1 MLLPTICVLLI
12 VLICTITASYYYNRE
27 AFADIAATID
37 PRVES
42 NTDSKTKKERINVRA
57 DYNGKERNFL
67 RVFASMPSLSPA
79 DQRTFWVI
87 GHDKNTGVSV
97 VEANLIVTKDPNYVS
112 ANIPID
118 EARPWVG
125 KILYIVPNGIQSTA
139 DAYAS
144 FIVPRPK
151 NGVEAPKPT
160 PVSPTVEI
168 SDTGF
173 KAMELNKK
181 SSMLN
186 DIQQIVKNELLA
198 DRILDATVKNAPEKP
213 KAEKPKAAP
222 KKKSYKSCDRS
233 YDDSCGDSCRN
244 SCDNSYDDSCTDAS
258 NDSSSK
264 IDMSQ
269 YIKKDQ
275 IPCWGCTIDY

>member
-1 MLLPTICVLLI
+1 MLLPTICMLLI
-12 VLICTITASYYYNRE
+12 VLVCTITASYYYNRE
-27 AFADIAATID
+27 AFADIATTLD

-57 DYNGKERNFL
+57 DYNGKERNYM
-67 RVFASMPSLSPA
+67 RVFASMPSLSPT

-97 VEANLIVTKDPNYVS
+97 VEGNLIVTKDPNYVS
-112 ANIPID
+112 ANIPTD
-118 EARPWVG
+118 DVKPWVG

-144 FIVPRPK
+144 FIVPKPK
-151 NGVEAPKPT
+151 NGDAPSENTSNAPANAAAVPKST
-160 PVSPTVEI
+160 IISPTVEI

-181 SSMLN
+181 SNMLN

-198 DRILDATVKNAPEKP
+198 DRMLDSSVKNTSTKPEK
-213 KAEKPKAAP
+213 AR
-222 KKKSYKSCDRS
+222 KKKSCDL
-233 YDDSCGDSCRN
+233 DN
-244 SCDNSYDDSCTDAS
+244 SCDSDNSCNNSYDDSCTDAS
-258 NDSSSK
+258 DSN
-264 IDMSQ
+264 IDMSK

-275 IPCWGCTIDY
+275 IPCWGCSIDY

>member
-1 MLLPTICVLLI
+1 MLLI
-12 VLICTITASYYYNRE
+12 VLVCTITASYYYNRE
-27 AFADIAATID
+27 AFADVATID

-57 DYNGKERNFL
+57 DYNGKERNYM
-67 RVFASMPSLSPA
+67 RVFASMPSLSPT

-97 VEANLIVTKDPNYVS
+97 VEGNLIVTKDPNYVS
-112 ANIPID
+112 ANIPTD
-118 EARPWVG
+118 DVRPWTG

-144 FIVPRPK
+144 FIVPKPK
-151 NGVEAPKPT
+151 NGDVPVDGPSAPAASAVAPPKPT
-160 PVSPTVEI
+160 VVSPTVEI

-181 SSMLN
+181 SNMLN

-198 DRILDATVKNAPEKP
+198 DRMLDSSIKNTLNKP
-213 KAEKPKAAP
+213 KKAY
-222 KKKSYKSCDRS
+222 KKKSCDS
-233 YDDSCGDSCRN
+233 YDN

-258 NDSSSK
+258 DDSPK

-275 IPCWGCTIDY
+275 IPCWGCSIDY

>member
-1 MLLPTICVLLI
+1 MLLPTICMLLI
-12 VLICTITASYYYNRE
+12 VLVCTITASYYYNRE
-27 AFADIAATID
+27 AFADVAATLD

-57 DYNGKERNFL
+57 DYNGKERNYM

-97 VEANLIVTKDPNYVS
+97 VEGNLIVTKDPNYVS
-112 ANIPID
+112 ANIPTD
-118 EARPWVG
+118 DVRPWIG

-144 FIVPRPK
+144 FIVPKPK
-151 NGVEAPKPT
+151 NGDAPPTNVEPNGTAKPSKPT
-160 PVSPTVEI
+160 IVSPTVEI

-181 SSMLN
+181 SNMLN

-198 DRILDATVKNAPEKP
+198 DRMLDSTIKNTSTKPEK
-213 KAEKPKAAP
+213 AR
-222 KKKSYKSCDRS
+222 KKKSCDS
-233 YDDSCGDSCRN
+233 DN
-244 SCDNSYDDSCTDAS
+244 SCDNSYDSCTDAS
-258 NDSSSK
+258 DDSK
-264 IDMSQ
+264 IDMSK
-269 YIKKDQ
+269 YIKKDE
-275 IPCWGCTIDY
+275 IPCWGCSIDY

>member
-1 MLLPTICVLLI
+1 MLLPTICMLLI
-12 VLICTITASYYYNRE
+12 VLVCTITASYYYNRE
-27 AFADIAATID
+27 AFADIAATLD

-57 DYNGKERNFL
+57 DYNGKERNYM
-67 RVFASMPSLSPA
+67 RVFASMPSLSPT

-97 VEANLIVTKDPNYVS
+97 VEGNLIVTKDPNYVS
-112 ANIPID
+112 ANIPTD
-118 EARPWVG
+118 DVRQWVG

-144 FIVPRPK
+144 FIVPKPK
-151 NGVEAPKPT
+151 NGDAPPATATANAPKPT
-160 PVSPTVEI
+160 IISPTVEL
-168 SDTGF
+168 SNTGF

-181 SSMLN
+181 SNMLN

-198 DRILDATVKNAPEKP
+198 DRMLDSTVKNTSNKPEK
-213 KAEKPKAAP
+213 AR
-222 KKKSYKSCDRS
+222 KKKSCDSDNSS
-233 YDDSCGDSCRN
+233 YSNN
-244 SCDNSYDDSCTDAS
+244 SCNNSYDSCTDAS
-258 NDSSSK
+258 DDSN
-264 IDMSQ
+264 IDMSK

-275 IPCWGCTIDY
+275 IPCWGCSIDY

>member
-12 VLICTITASYYYNRE
+12 VLVCTITVSYYYNRE
-27 AFADIAATID
+27 AFADMDAPLD

-67 RVFASMPSLSPA
+67 RIFASMPSLSPA

-118 EARPWVG
+118 DVRPWVG

-144 FIVPRPK
+144 FIVPKPK
-151 NGVEAPKPT
+151 NGVEEAPAPPKPT
-160 PVSPTVEI
+160 TISPTVEI

-173 KAMELNKK
+173 KAMELNKQ
-181 SSMLN
+181 SNMLN

-198 DRILDATVKNAPEKP
+198 DRMLDATVKNAPEKP
-213 KAEKPKAAP
+213 KEAP
-222 KKKSYKSCDRS
+222 KKKSSKSCDSS
-233 YDDSCGDSCRN
+233 YDSCSDSSSN
-244 SCDNSYDDSCTDAS
+244 SCNNSYDDSCTDAS
-258 NDSSSK
+258 DDSSPK

-275 IPCWGCTIDY
+275 IPCWGCSIDY

>member
-1 MLLPTICVLLI
+1 M
-12 VLICTITASYYYNRE
+12 N
-27 AFADIAATID
+27 AALD

-57 DYNGKERNFL
+57 DYNGKERNFM
-67 RVFASMPSLSPA
+67 RIFASMPSLSPA

-97 VEANLIVTKDPNYVS
+97 VEGNLIVTKDPNYVS

-118 EARPWVG
+118 DVRPWVG

-144 FIVPRPK
+144 FIVPKPK
-151 NGVEAPKPT
+151 NVIEEAPKPT
-160 PVSPTVEI
+160 TISPTVEI
-168 SDTGF
+168 SDTGY
-173 KAMELNKK
+173 KAMELNKQ
-181 SSMLN
+181 SNMLN

-198 DRILDATVKNAPEKP
+198 DRMLDASIKNTPEPP
-213 KAEKPKAAP
+213 KEAP
-222 KKKSYKSCDRS
+222 KKKSRDSSK
-233 YDDSCGDSCRN
+233 DSCGDSCGDLC
-244 SCDNSYDDSCTDAS
+244 SDSYDDSCDAADNS
-258 NDSSSK
+258 PSK

-269 YIKKDQ
+269 YIRKDQ
-275 IPCWGCTIDY
+275 IPCWGCSIDY

>member
-1 MLLPTICVLLI
+1 
-12 VLICTITASYYYNRE
+12 
-27 AFADIAATID
+27 
-37 PRVES
+37 
-42 NTDSKTKKERINVRA
+42 
-57 DYNGKERNFL
+57 
-67 RVFASMPSLSPA
+67 MPSLSPA

-97 VEANLIVTKDPNYVS
+97 VEANLIITKDPNYVS
-112 ANIPID
+112 ANIPTD
-118 EARPWVG
+118 DVRPWVG

-144 FIVPRPK
+144 FIVPKPK
-151 NGVEAPKPT
+151 NGIEETPAPPAPPAPPKPT
-160 PVSPTVEI
+160 TISPTVEI

-181 SSMLN
+181 SNMLN

-198 DRILDATVKNAPEKP
+198 DRILDATVKNAPEP
-213 KAEKPKAAP
+213 AAPP
-222 KKKSYKSCDRS
+222 KKKSCVS
-233 YDDSCGDSCRN
+233 YNN

-258 NDSSSK
+258 DNSPK

-275 IPCWGCTIDY
+275 IPCWGCSIDY

>member
-97 VEANLIVTKDPNYVS
+97 VEANL
-112 ANIPID
+112 
-118 EARPWVG
+118 
-125 KILYIVPNGIQSTA
+125 IVPNGIQSTA